1 MKNKEVCEAFL
12 NRESAIGSNLY
23 SDGHKLFSYS
33 TCIAEW
39 EDYYNR
45 LYVNSTKYS
54 VTTSKHQSYLR
65 RVLAKIWNIE
75 IKYVI
80 NIPRECTSIKLFT
93 ND

>member
-12 NRESAIGSNLY
+12 NRESAMGSNLY

-39 EDYYNR
+39 EGYDNK

-54 VTTSKHQSYLR
+54 VTTSIHQSYLR
-65 RVLAKIWNIE
+65 NSLSRIWNIE
-75 IKYVI
+75 VKYVT
-80 NIPRECTSIKLFT
+80 NIPKGATSIKTF
-93 ND
+93 